1 MFLRRGIKVNVML
14 VEVFPIKKTNLSR
27 LSIMTSHLLELTLKL
42 CNFLI
47 ADSVLWNAHYTC
59 TVYSTL
65 PRNACI
71 AFYFFTT
78 SKAAELSE

>member
-71 AFYFFTT
+71 AIIFVYNIK
-78 SKAAELSE
+78 SGRIE